1 MASSDSIKDKNIIL
15 GSKITLNKRAISV
28 WFAASLFACF
38 QFCTQV
44 IAGPMTREL
53 MEVYDLTAVTVSY
66 AVSSFFYVYLI
77 MQIPAGLIL
86 DRYPNRIIMP
96 VTCAICA
103 LGCIFMGFADSI
115 TTFILGRMICGLGS
129 AFGFIGTMRVL
140 RNYFPLKYIA
150 IFIGLTE
157 FLGFLGTASCET
169 AVSHALPIIGFEKI
183 LIYLGYIGLVVAS
196 IIYIAMHQ
204 KFAPKYEL
212 APPVKHENILSDLWE
227 LIQNKQ
233 LWILGLI
240 AFSFFSLVTA
250 FAALWGVPSLVNIHH
265 YSLTTSTQAISCI
278 FIGIAI
284 GGPLVGYVGSK
295 ITKHRQ
301 LIFCCGI
308 ACAILMFSLVYFSN
322 IEFNS
327 IIFILFFCGVLS
339 CCYLL
344 CFAVANEVTPA
355 KLSGACMGLINMI
368 TMSSALIMQPVM
380 GYLVSLDGPV
390 DMVKGAPIYGAI
402 GYQRAILAIV
412 FLFLLASFLS
422 TRLDLSKDFAKVNN

>member
-1 MASSDSIKDKNIIL
+1 MAAPDSTVDTKIIK
-15 GSKITLNKRAISV
+15 GSEITLNKRAISV
-28 WFAASLFACF
+28 WLAASLFACF

-53 MEVYDLTAVTVSY
+53 MEMYDLTAVSVSY

-86 DRYPNRIIMP
+86 DRYPNRIVMP
-96 VTCAICA
+96 FTCAACA
-103 LGCIFMGFADSI
+103 LGAIFMGFADSI
-115 TTFILGRMICGLGS
+115 TTFVLGRMICGFGS

-157 FLGFLGTASCET
+157 FLGFIGTASCENI
-169 AVSHALPIIGFEKI
+169 VSHALPIIGFEKI
-183 LIYLGYIGLVVAS
+183 FIYLGYIGLIVAS
-196 IIYIAMHQ
+196 IIYIAMHK
-204 KFAPKYEL
+204 KFAPRYEL
-212 APPVKHENILSDLWE
+212 APPVKHENILSDLLE

-250 FAALWGVPSLVNIHH
+250 FAALWGVPSLVNIHN
-265 YSLTTSTQAISCI
+265 YSLTTSTQAISSI

-284 GGPLVGYVGSK
+284 GGPLIGYVGSK

-308 ACAILMFSLVYFSN
+308 VCASLMFSIVYFNN
-322 IEFNS
+322 IDFYK
-327 IIFILFFCGVLS
+327 IIVILFFCGLLA

-355 KLSGACMGLINMI
+355 KLSGTCMGLINMI

-380 GYLVSLDGPV
+380 GYLVSLDGPI
-390 DMVKGAPIYGAI
+390 DMVKGAPIYAAV

-412 FLFLLASFLS
+412 FLFLFASFLS
-422 TRLDLSKDFAKVNN
+422 TRLDLSKEFSKVNN